1 MCAQSGWPRSEVE
14 RLTLPDIQELQK
26 AWERTP
32 PQAVSLHW
40 LREMVALWLGVE
52 TPKPAAPKMEMTDTM
67 RETLEAMLDEMGGM
81 SPAVFEEVQSW
92 KGGVA

>member
-14 RLTLPDIQELQK
+14 RLTLPDIHALQT

-40 LREMVALWLGVE
+40 LREMVAAWLGVE
-52 TPKPAAPKMEMTDTM
+52 TPKPAAPKMEMTDNM
-67 RETLEAMLDEMGGM
+67 KVQLEAMLDELGGM
-81 SPAVFEEVQSW
+81 SPAVFDTV
-92 KGGVA
+92 KGWR